1 MLHSQHATDVSL
13 MFLGT
18 FLLETNVEIE
28 AFWCNTVSPNLFSVL
43 RAYSDIPTNLVGEK
57 NKIK

>member
-28 AFWCNTVSPNLFSVL
+28 AF
-43 RAYSDIPTNLVGEK
+43 
-57 NKIK
+57 

>member
-18 FLLETNVEIE
+18 FHLETNVEIE
-28 AFWCNTVSPNLFSVL
+28 AF
-43 RAYSDIPTNLVGEK
+43 
-57 NKIK
+57 